1 MPEDIVLTE
10 KQRIDFSQALQYMK
24 TAKLILRDLELS
36 RNDTKF
42 YAKYK
47 KEDILKW
54 LESPS
59 SASSEK
65 NLREASNFMYDHS
78 GHYRRLCNFF
88 ALMSQMAYIV
98 LPYKFPEDKFDA
110 DKFKKK
116 YKTTID
122 LLEVMSVKHEY
133 QKVISTMVRDG
144 ISYNYEYST
153 SDSYYLKK
161 LDPQYCTIS
170 SIEDGVLC
178 VGFDF
183 SYFKKYPERLIQYG
197 EEFATKYELYKANNK
212 KRWQELDSNRAF
224 ALKMDES
231 IDYNIPFFASLLP
244 MLYDIEDYKAL
255 EKNSKE
261 QDNYKLLSLDLPL
274 NEDGTYKYDYDEA
287 VKFYNMMASALPSW
301 VGLVL
306 SPMKVNEYAFNKSN
320 TANVTNSVANSES
333 AYWNAAGVSE
343 LLFNSEKS
351 SSATIGNS
359 IKTDEEIIYS
369 IHRQIERVINKRLKQ
384 ESGNYKFKVNILDT
398 TVFSKKEYLDSLLK
412 ASTYGVP
419 VKLAICSIFGY
430 SPSDTYGMTML
441 EEILDLVS
449 KWKPMQSSNTQN
461 TGDTSESG
469 RPKVD
474 DDQLSDSGAKS
485 RDIDNRNNDA

>member
-1 MPEDIVLTE
+1 MPEEIELTE
-10 KQRIDFSQALQYMK
+10 KQRIDFTAALQYMK

-59 SASSEK
+59 SPSSEK

-88 ALMSQMAYIV
+88 ALMSQLAYIV
-98 LPYKFPEDKFDA
+98 LPYKFPEEKFDA

-122 LLEVMSVKHEY
+122 LLEVMSIKHEY
-133 QKVISTMVRDG
+133 QKAISAMVRDG

-153 SDSYYLKK
+153 NDSYYLRK

-178 VGFDF
+178 VGFNF
-183 SYFKKYPERLIQYG
+183 AYFNKYPEKLLQFG
-197 EEFATKYELYKANNK
+197 DEFVAKYEIYKSNSK
-212 KRWQELDSNRAF
+212 KQWQELDSKYAF

-274 NEDGTYKYDYDEA
+274 TDDGSYKYDYNEA

-306 SPMKVNEYAFNKSN
+306 SPMKVNEYAFNKTNATN
-320 TANVTNSVANSES
+320 TTNSVANAESE
-333 AYWNAAGVSE
+333 YWNAAGVSE

-359 IKTDEEIIYS
+359 IKTDEEIIFS

-384 ESGNYKFKVNILDT
+384 ESGNYKFKINILDT
-398 TVFSKKEYLDSLLK
+398 TIFSKKDYLDNLLK

-419 VKLAICSIFGY
+419 VKLAICSMFGY

-441 EEILDLVS
+441 EEILDLVG

-461 TGDTSESG
+461 TGSNSEGG
-469 RPKVD
+469 RPNVD
-474 DDQLSDSGAKS
+474 DDKLSDAGAAT
-485 RDIDNRNNDA
+485 RDGDNRKKDA

>member
-1 MPEDIVLTE
+1 LPEEIELTE
-10 KQRIDFSQALQYMK
+10 KQRIDFTAALQYMK

-59 SASSEK
+59 SPSSEK
-65 NLREASNFMYDHS
+65 NLRDASNFMYDHS
-78 GHYRRLCNFF
+78 GHYKRLCNFF
-88 ALMSQMAYIV
+88 SEMSKLSYVV
-98 LPYKFPEDKFDA
+98 LPYKLDEDKLDVN
-110 DKFKKK
+110 KFKKK

-122 LLEVMSVKHEY
+122 NLEVMSIKHEY
-133 QKVISTMVRDG
+133 QKVIATMVRDG

-153 SDSYYLKK
+153 NDSYYLRK

-183 SYFKKYPERLIQYG
+183 TYFNKYPEKLLQYG
-197 EEFATKYELYKANNK
+197 EEFVAKNEIYKANSK
-212 KRWQELDSNRAF
+212 KRWQELDSSKAF

-274 NEDGTYKYDYDEA
+274 TEDGNYKYDYNEA

-320 TANVTNSVANSES
+320 TTNAIDTVANAES
-333 AYWNAAGVSE
+333 QFFRAAGVTE
-343 LLFNSEKS
+343 LLFNSSKS
-351 SSATIGNS
+351 SSATISSS
-359 IKTDEEIIYS
+359 IKTDEEIIFS
-369 IHRQIERVINKRLKQ
+369 IHRQVERVINKKLKQ
-384 ESGNYKFKVNILDT
+384 ESGIYKFKLNIIDVT
-398 TVFSKKEYLDSLLK
+398 IFGMKDYLDNLLK
-412 ASTYGVP
+412 ASTYGAP
-419 VKLAICSIFGY
+419 LKLIICSMFGF
-430 SPSDTYGMTML
+430 SPSDTYGMTIL
-441 EEILDLVS
+441 EEILEIVDRWRPL
-449 KWKPMQSSNTQN
+449 QSSNTQN
-461 TGDTSESG
+461 TGEGG
-469 RPKVD
+469 RPEVD
-474 DDQLSDSGAKS
+474 DNQLSDSGVKS
-485 RDIDNRNNDA
+485 REGDNRKQDA